1 MVMSKVVMGISVVLL
16 GIFLAGAQQFAH
28 EIRKAGNSN
37 PAIGDMPVA
46 DSQQSVMNNSPAV
59 RRGIVVATGSGGR
72 IEAGTALML
81 NGLAQRMLIS
91 GTGSGVSLDDI
102 RQLTGA
108 KQSDIAAVDALFECC
123 VDLGPEALDTRGNA
137 METRNWARSQHLDEI
152 VLVTS
157 DFHIPRALIEFRRA
171 MPDLTVLP
179 HAVQTTGLGVDHKGL
194 TMWWRNPSRIM
205 TVCREYG
212 KYLASLIG

>member
-1 MVMSKVVMGISVVLL
+1 MSKMVMGTSVVLL
-16 GIFLAGAQQFAH
+16 GVFLAGAQQFAH

-37 PAIGDMPVA
+37 PTIGHVSVA
-46 DSQQSVMNNSPAV
+46 VSEPSVKTGKLAV

-102 RQLTGA
+102 RQLAGA
-108 KQSDIAAVDALFECC
+108 KLSDIAAVDALFKCC

-137 METRNWARSQHLDEI
+137 METRNWARSQDLEEI

-179 HAVQTTGLGVDHKGL
+179 HAVQTTGLGVDQKGL
-194 TMWWRNPSRIM
+194 TLWWRNPSRFM

-212 KYLASLIG
+212 KYLASLIS

>member
-1 MVMSKVVMGISVVLL
+1 MSKVVMGTSVVLL
-16 GIFLAGAQQFAH
+16 GVFLAGAQQFAH

-37 PAIGDMPVA
+37 PTISHVSVTVSEP
-46 DSQQSVMNNSPAV
+46 SVMTGELAV

-102 RQLTGA
+102 RQLAGA
-108 KQSDIAAVDALFECC
+108 NKTDSNGVDALFECC

-137 METRNWARSQHLDEI
+137 METRNWARSQDLEEI

-179 HAVQTTGLGVDHKGL
+179 HAVQTTGLGVDQKGL
-194 TMWWRNPSRIM
+194 TLWWRNPSRIM